1 MFAISVCRHALA
13 CLQVYHQPVQA
24 GDELSIEYRFTPD
37 ARLPTLGVDQ
47 FQVALTVLYHDAA
60 GKYFANTF
68 FNQTVTVVEIKKL
81 IDWELVFLFL
91 ILGGLLAGGG
101 ELVKRMHG
109 CATQLRGFAARRTM
123 ALMYPCV

>member
-1 MFAISVCRHALA
+1 M
-13 CLQVYHQPVQA
+13 QA

-101 ELVKRMHG
+101 ELRSNG
-109 CATQLRGFAARRTM
+109 CVAVQTQLRAFAARRTM
-123 ALMYPCV
+123 AVMHCCARQPLLATAHARCTCS